1 MYGKYKK
8 ETLGTIFLCLT
19 LYCIIRAVMRDN
31 FYTMNVALVSFSVCV
46 ARLGFLQQY
55 IQLRVSGYHKS

>member
-8 ETLGTIFLCLT
+8 RNSWDHFLCLT

-55 IQLRVSGYHKS
+55 IQLPVSRYHKS